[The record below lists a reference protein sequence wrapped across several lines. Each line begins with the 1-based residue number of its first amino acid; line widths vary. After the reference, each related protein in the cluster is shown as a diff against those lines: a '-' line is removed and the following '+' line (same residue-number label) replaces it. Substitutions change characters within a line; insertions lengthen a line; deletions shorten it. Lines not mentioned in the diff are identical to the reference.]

1 MAKPLELFMG
11 IQTLG
16 CLTTPQQSAPNKFK
30 VSSVAGFKPR
40 TMYQL
45 LGLHFPVFTLTNW
58 ITLASNHS
66 SSQNSTRNL
75 AAIHRS

>member
-58 ITLASNHS
+58 IALAN
-66 SSQNSTRNL
+66 TTIAVKTAL
-75 AAIHRS
+75 EI